1 MANAIE
7 LEIVTPEGV
16 KLKESVQEL
25 TAPSV
30 EGEFGV
36 LPSHIPMLA
45 ALTTGIVSF
54 THEGKTERVAVGP
67 GFFEFADDHAVLLTD
82 RFIKKD
88 DIDPVRVRLD
98 LKEADEALEKFHG
111 DPKDPAYA
119 ELVAKE
125 LWAATQLELY
135 GDPPPPR
142 IRTVGELEA
151 NMVEDYRELAKSGE
165 ESETEPSGQRAEDTG
180 KRE

>member
-1 MANAIE
+1 MASGID

-16 KLKESVQEL
+16 KLHDQVQEL

-36 LPSHIPMLA
+36 LPGHIPMLA
-45 ALTTGIVSF
+45 ALTTGIVSY
-54 THEGKTERVAVGP
+54 THDGQVTRVAVGP
-67 GFFEFADDHAVLLTD
+67 GFFEFADDHAVLITD

-88 DIDPVRVRLD
+88 DVDPVRVRLD

-142 IRTVGELEA
+142 VRTLSELEL
-151 NMVEDYRELAKSGE
+151 NMVEDYRELAKGSDEGE
-165 ESETEPSGQRAEDTG
+165 ESGSKAE
-180 KRE
+180 

>member
-1 MANAIE
+1 MASGIA

-16 KLKESVQEL
+16 KLHDTVQEL

-36 LPSHIPMLA
+36 LPGHIPMLA
-45 ALTTGIVSF
+45 ALTTGIVSY
-54 THEGKTERVAVGP
+54 TRDGQVTRVAVGP
-67 GFFEFADDHAVLLTD
+67 GFFEFADDHAVLITD
-82 RFIKKD
+82 RFIRKD

-125 LWAATQLELY
+125 LWAAAQLELY

-142 IRTVGELEA
+142 VRTLSELEL
-151 NMVEDYRELAKSGE
+151 NMVEDYRELAKPSQEGE
-165 ESETEPSGQRAEDTG
+165 EPGSRAEEPAR
-180 KRE
+180 RE